1 MAAVGSLGT
10 RFPFETAW
18 INRASEVGFED
29 CELTDLPEE
38 QREVIYAIANGQHKR
53 ELVERLN
60 SLGMRGTFE
69 HRLPL
74 SPMLAYD
81 MDLLSAERAMVDYLH
96 SLRASGLLVTWAE
109 FQEMDPTRYLEKDSQ
124 SFDRILGAQHIERV
138 AAHYHCPAIKV
149 PKKIAVIDDGASEL
163 KVDLASMGCPSIRVY
178 AERVVPVK
186 EKHEV
191 ERLVQLMRVIK
202 KAGFANFSFTE
213 PNIFMTEGGFH
224 FIDTQFS
231 SFSPQPTSLERLNSF
246 ARLAS
251 PADLPAALEQAKEIH
266 AEEPFGSQERAAAQ
280 DHFRAHPHRA
290 LIGAIGSV
298 TLSIAKI
305 FDPKLI

>member
-1 MAAVGSLGT
+1 M
-10 RFPFETAW
+10 RFPFEEAW
-18 INRASEVGFED
+18 VSRASKVGFEE
-29 CELTDLPEE
+29 CEFTDLPEE
-38 QREVIYAIANGQHKR
+38 QREIIYKIANGQHAR

-60 SLGMRGTFE
+60 GLGMRATFE

-81 MDLLSAERAMVDYLH
+81 MDLISAEKAMVDYLR
-96 SLRASGLLVTWAE
+96 SLRTSGLLVTWSE
-109 FQEMDPTRYLEKDSQ
+109 FQEIDPARYLDKDSQ
-124 SFDRILGAQHIERV
+124 SFDRILGAQHIERI
-138 AAHYHCPAIKV
+138 AAHYHCPAIKA
-149 PKKIAVIDDGASEL
+149 PRKIAVIDDGASKL
-163 KVDLASMGCPSIRVY
+163 VVHLASMGCPSIRVY

-202 KAGFANFSFTE
+202 QAGFANFSFTE

-231 SFSPQPTSLERLNSF
+231 SFSSQPTSLEILKSF

-251 PADLPAALEQAKEIH
+251 PDDLPVALEQAQKIF
-266 AEEPFGSQERAAAQ
+266 EEEQFGSQERAAA
-280 DHFRAHPHRA
+280 HAYFTAHPHRK
-290 LIGAIGSV
+290 LLDVMGAATI
-298 TLSIAKI
+298 SIAELLKN
-305 FDPKLI
+305 